1 MTMRE
6 RCPLLHNMSAPP
18 RSMAK
23 YAGLADLAGSAG
35 QLGAGVHWLPF
46 EGIGVFGTPVRF
58 ALDRELPWKSVEEVL
73 ERLGVDAGPDPEQQ
87 LAALVNARAD
97 ELPLPDGCAVIPA
110 KAEHRVLWP
119 DTLSALAI
127 LAKCSS
133 HIWLRAKSP
142 ALNAALARRQATLLV
157 PPAFAR
163 HLPKETP

>member
-6 RCPLLHNMSAPP
+6 HGTLLHNMSAPP

-35 QLGAGVHWLPF
+35 QTGAGVHWLPYD
-46 EGIGVFGTPVRF
+46 GIGVFGTPVRF
-58 ALDRELPWKSVEEVL
+58 ALERELPWKSVEEVL
-73 ERLGVDAGPDPEQQ
+73 ERLGVVAGPDPEQQ

-97 ELPLPDGCAVIPA
+97 ELPLPDGCAVIPS

-133 HIWLRAKSP
+133 SIWLRAKSP
-142 ALNAALARRQATLLV
+142 ALNAGLNRRQATLLV
-157 PPAFAR
+157 PPVFAR
-163 HLPKETP
+163 RLPKDTP

>member
-6 RCPLLHNMSAPP
+6 RCPLLHNMSTPP
-18 RSMAK
+18 RSVVK
-23 YAGLADLAGSAG
+23 YAGLADLAAGAG
-35 QLGAGVHWLPF
+35 QTGAGVHWLPYD
-46 EGIGVFGTPVRF
+46 GIGVFGTPVRF
-58 ALDRELPWKSVEEVL
+58 ALERELPWKSVEEVL
-73 ERLGVDAGPDPEQQ
+73 ERLGVVAGPDPEQQ

>member
-1 MTMRE
+1 MRE
-6 RCPLLHNMSAPP
+6 FGTLLHNMSAPP
-18 RSMAK
+18 RTMVK
-23 YAGLADLAGSAG
+23 YSGLAEFATPRVPAVRV
-35 QLGAGVHWLPF
+35 GALQRF
-46 EGIGVFGTPVRF
+46 QCTGVFGTPVRF

-97 ELPLPDGCAVIPA
+97 ALPLPDGCAVIPA

-133 HIWLRAKSP
+133 SIWLRAKSP

-157 PPAFAR
+157 PPVFAR
-163 HLPKETP
+163 RLPKGTP

>member
-18 RSMAK
+18 RSMVK
-23 YAGLADLAGSAG
+23 YAGLADLAAG
-35 QLGAGVHWLPF
+35 AVQTAAGVHWIPF

-58 ALDRELPWKSVEEVL
+58 ALERELPWKSIEEVL
-73 ERLGVDAGPDPEQQ
+73 ERLGIEAGPDHEQQ

-97 ELPLPDGCAVIPA
+97 ELPLPDGCAVIPS
-110 KAEHRVLWP
+110 KAEHRVIWP

-127 LAKCSS
+127 LAKCSNS
-133 HIWLRAKSP
+133 IWLRAKSP

-157 PPAFAR
+157 PPAFAQR
-163 HLPKETP
+163 LPKETS